1 MARILGQ
8 TDVSIRGKKM
18 NTKMASTTAFT
29 LANLKPVGGIPL
41 LLNVEASGMNATAR
55 AEEHQ
60 GDVRVL
66 L

>member
-1 MARILGQ
+1 
-8 TDVSIRGKKM
+8 M